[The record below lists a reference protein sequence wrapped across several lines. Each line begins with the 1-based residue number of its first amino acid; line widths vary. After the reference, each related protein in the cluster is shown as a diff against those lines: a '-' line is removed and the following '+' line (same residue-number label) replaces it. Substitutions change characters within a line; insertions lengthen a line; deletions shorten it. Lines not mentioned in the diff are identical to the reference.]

1 LQQRDEVQLRSSDQS
16 RGVKKKKK
24 TITWCQQLITG
35 SIQNQTKTLKKIT
48 INRYKLQVIVTI
60 NLSYA
65 RPEERRVGK
74 GVDPGGRRIIK
85 KKKKTK
91 KHKREQPQ

>member
-1 LQQRDEVQLRSSDQS
+1 MQQRDEVQLRSSDQS

-65 RPEERRVGK
+65 TVQFFSEY
-74 GVDPGGRRIIK
+74 RISYHQYRISY
-85 KKKKTK
+85 
-91 KHKREQPQ
+91 HQ